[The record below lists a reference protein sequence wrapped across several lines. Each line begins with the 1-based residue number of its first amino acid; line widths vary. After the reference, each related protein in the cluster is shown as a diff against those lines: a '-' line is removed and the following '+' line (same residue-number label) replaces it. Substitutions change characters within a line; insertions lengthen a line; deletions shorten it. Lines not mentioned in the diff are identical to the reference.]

1 MLTNIQNCENCPKY
15 RKSIMSCPRGAKG
28 ARIAKHKKEIV
39 DRILEQKST
48 PGYQNGEQTT
58 VNIGLLNVPE
68 VHH

>member
-1 MLTNIQNCENCPKY
+1 
-15 RKSIMSCPRGAKG
+15 MSCPRGAKG

-68 VHH
+68 VYY

>member
-28 ARIAKHKKEIV
+28 TRIAKYKETV

-48 PGYQNGEQTT
+48 LGYQNREQTM